1 MSWQDRLSEAA
12 YTPPSGA
19 RVVFTYEELRVN
31 TELKGSRFDFPGT
44 EGTYVQATGASGR
57 EFPLRVYFNG
67 EDHDTEAAAF
77 FNALRETGEALLEHP
92 TEGRVT
98 VVPLGRV
105 SQRNDLVKSANETV
119 IDVVLW
125 ETIGAVY
132 PTDQTDPAG
141 EVLAS
146 VADFKDATSRAFADT
161 VNTVTGSEI
170 AELTS
175 NIKATVAKA
184 KKFIGPIAD
193 TVESIET
200 QFADIADSIN
210 DGIDVLIGQPLT
222 LAFQVVQ
229 LIHAP
234 ARAAA
239 LWQDKISAYGDL
251 AKSIVSAGER
261 IPTVDDTA
269 RNLFAADDTAATS
282 AATGAILSAVD
293 TEFKTQP
300 EAIEAAQAVIELVD
314 SVVAWREANF
324 TALSAT
330 DTGETYQQMQ
340 AAASLCAGYL
350 IQISFTLYQERT
362 IITHKDRTIVDLC
375 AELYGDAGDEN
386 LNFFINSNA
395 FTGDEILEV
404 PKGKRVKYYV

>member
-1 MSWQDRLSEAA
+1 MAWQDRLSEAA

-19 RVVFTYEELRVN
+19 RIVFTYEELRVN
-31 TELKGSRFDFPGT
+31 TELKGTRFDFPGT

-67 EDHDTEAAAF
+67 ADHDTDAAAF
-77 FNALRETGEALLEHP
+77 FSALRETGEALLEHP

-125 ETIGAVY
+125 ETIGAIY
-132 PTDQTDPAG
+132 PTDQADPAS
-141 EVLAS
+141 EVLTS
-146 VADFKDATSRAFADT
+146 VDDFKDATSQAFADA
-161 VNTVTGSEI
+161 VSTVTGSEI
-170 AELTS
+170 AELA
-175 NIKATVAKA
+175 NGAKAAVAKA
-184 KKFIGPIAD
+184 KKELGPIAD
-193 TVESIET
+193 TVEALET

-222 LAFQVVQ
+222 LAFQIVQ

-239 LWQDKISAYGDL
+239 LWQDKISAYSAL
-251 AKSIVSAGER
+251 AKNIATGSR
-261 IPTVDDTA
+261 LPTVDNSA
-269 RNLFAADDTAATS
+269 RNLFAVDDAVATS
-282 AATGAILSAVD
+282 AATGAILSAVN

-300 EAIEAAQAVIELVD
+300 DAIEAAQAVIELVD
-314 SVVAWREANF
+314 SVVAWRESNF
-324 TALSAT
+324 TTLSAT

-395 FTGDEILEV
+395 FTGDEILEI
-404 PKGKRVKYYV
+404 PKGKRIKYYV